1 MPQMSDLRETIP
13 LPRWVVKIAGYL
25 LLLLSLAAISTL
37 FTVVLWIITLA
48 HNTNKILKNQK
59 EVEQS
64 LKSQLQEQKEVA
76 DKAIILQDKIKRQL
90 NTIQEEVKK

>member
-76 DKAIILQDKIKRQL
+76 DKAVILQDKIKRQL